1 MKKVN
6 RLILGGS
13 FNNNVDKKR
22 GKGCSRRS
30 TLGHVTKGRYHVK
43 GREVVKIG

>member
-6 RLILGGS
+6 WLILGGS
-13 FNNNVDKKR
+13 FNNNMEKKR
-22 GKGCSRRS
+22 GKGFIRKS

-43 GREVVKIG
+43 GRVVVKIA